1 MAKCKD
7 LIKNIFQKSYLFAVF
22 FLLPFTAQLKAQTTA
37 DSFKIVQISGKVVT
51 EENERLVPLP
61 YSIVAVVGTARG
73 TFTDVNGFFSIVV
86 RTGETLLFKVLGF
99 KDAYY
104 KVPDTLSRERYSLF
118 QILTK
123 DTILLPEAVI
133 YPWPDPDNFNQEF
146 LAMDVH
152 DDLEDIAAENLS
164 EKAMMQLREY
174 LPSDGTEHT
183 SLYLREQASN
193 YYYEGQIR
201 TSQIFNIFAW
211 QQFIKAWQR
220 GDFKKKKKEY

>member
-7 LIKNIFQKSYLFAVF
+7 LLKNIFQRSYLFVVL
-22 FLLPFTAQLKAQTTA
+22 FLLPFTSVLNAQTKP
-37 DSFKIVQISGKVVT
+37 DSIKIVQISGKVVT
-51 EENERLVPLP
+51 EENNRLVPLP
-61 YSIVAVVGTARG
+61 YAVVAVVGTARG
-73 TFTDVNGFFSIVV
+73 TFTDFNGFFSTVV
-86 RTGETLLFKVLGF
+86 RTGETLLFRVLGF

-104 KVPDTLSRERYSLF
+104 TIPDTLSRERYSLF

-164 EKAMMQLREY
+164 DKAMMRLREY
-174 LPSDGTEHT
+174 LPSDGQEHT
-183 SLYLREQASN
+183 SLYLRERS
-193 YYYEGQIR
+193 E
-201 TSQIFNIFAW
+201 
-211 QQFIKAWQR
+211 
-220 GDFKKKKKEY
+220 